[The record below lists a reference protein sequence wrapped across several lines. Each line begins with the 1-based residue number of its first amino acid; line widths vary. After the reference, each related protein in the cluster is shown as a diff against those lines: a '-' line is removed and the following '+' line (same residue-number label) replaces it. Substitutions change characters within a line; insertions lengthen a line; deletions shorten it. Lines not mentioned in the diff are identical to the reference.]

1 MPWRP
6 LTIVVARLMVS
17 LSLALPTSRLSVA
30 LRTMRLPRSTSCTA
44 GAEALAV
51 APPLDGAP
59 AAGAAASLPPP
70 AAAPPAASLP
80 PPAAAPPAA
89 LSPPALHP
97 AASSV
102 ATANASA
109 AATRLLFISTPSSTR
124 SASIGRW
131 SRPVRFPG
139 AHRRTAAAAPSTAH
153 LRNSDLG
160 QQGIAGDAQAHKD
173 RGPTLSKSLLTPQ
186 LQLRDRVRAEVPRVD
201 LPDHLIGPRG
211 PGCAGRHRGEV
222 THGTVARRRA
232 CYGSSHAPLGEAW
245 PARSRTRPFRN

>member
-59 AAGAAASLPPP
+59 AAGAAASL
-70 AAAPPAASLP
+70 
-80 PPAAAPPAA
+80 APPAA

-173 RGPTLSKSLLTPQ
+173 RGPT
-186 LQLRDRVRAEVPRVD
+186 
-201 LPDHLIGPRG
+201 
-211 PGCAGRHRGEV
+211 
-222 THGTVARRRA
+222 
-232 CYGSSHAPLGEAW
+232 
-245 PARSRTRPFRN
+245 

>member
-70 AAAPPAASLP
+70 AAAPP
-80 PPAAAPPAA
+80 
-89 LSPPALHP
+89 
-97 AASSV
+97 
-102 ATANASA
+102 
-109 AATRLLFISTPSSTR
+109 
-124 SASIGRW
+124 
-131 SRPVRFPG
+131 
-139 AHRRTAAAAPSTAH
+139 TAH

-211 PGCAGRHRGEV
+211 PGVLADTE
-222 THGTVARRRA
+222 AR
-232 CYGSSHAPLGEAW
+232 
-245 PARSRTRPFRN
+245 

>member
-51 APPLDGAP
+51 APPLEGAP

-70 AAAPPAASLP
+70 AAAP
-80 PPAAAPPAA
+80 
-89 LSPPALHP
+89 P

-139 AHRRTAAAAPSTAH
+139 ARRRTAAAAPSTAH

-211 PGCAGRHRGEV
+211 PGVLADTE
-222 THGTVARRRA
+222 AR
-232 CYGSSHAPLGEAW
+232 
-245 PARSRTRPFRN
+245 

>member
-70 AAAPPAASLP
+70 
-80 PPAAAPPAA
+80 
-89 LSPPALHP
+89 P

-173 RGPTLSKSLLTPQ
+173 RGPTLSKSLPTPQ
-186 LQLRDRVRAEVPRVD
+186 LQLRDRVRAEVPRAD

-211 PGCAGRHRGEV
+211 PGVLADTE
-222 THGTVARRRA
+222 AR
-232 CYGSSHAPLGEAW
+232 
-245 PARSRTRPFRN
+245 